1 MHAYLAIAPQG
12 LGDSLEAT
20 PFLQALRAARPH
32 AAIHVAVTRAAAR
45 DLFTELPQLVDAVF
59 YLPYWERGSA
69 AFVRELLRY
78 RVRAPR
84 YDASFVLYPA
94 ARAAYHALARAFAA
108 RRRYAHRYWPS
119 RARVVPW
126 TNTDLVAVEPKHNVL
141 RNLDLLRAA
150 AIPFDEPRAYVAP
163 EAWVQT
169 PEMREE
175 RRVALHV
182 GTIAHDG
189 LESRRWPLAS
199 FARVAQWLVQNG
211 YDAFAIVGPA
221 ERRETEELLAQ
232 VRGLRAFEGTL
243 PETARFLSSSRL
255 AITNDSG
262 IGHLAAAVR
271 TETIA
276 LFGPTPLEHAPFG
289 PNVHA
294 LRPSPCPPCF
304 DVRLLNT
311 ECALAIDYAC
321 LKRDLSPEYV
331 IDTIA
336 ARLQTDRTAAP
347 QRAPLQPQDEPAAT

>member
-1 MHAYLAIAPQG
+1 L
-12 LGDSLEAT
+12 
-20 PFLQALRAARPH
+20 
-32 AAIHVAVTRAAAR
+32 
-45 DLFTELPQLVDAVF
+45 
-59 YLPYWERGSA
+59 
-69 AFVRELLRY
+69 
-78 RVRAPR
+78 
-84 YDASFVLYPA
+84 LYPA
-94 ARAAYHALARAFAA
+94 ARAEYHALSRAFSA
-108 RRRYAHRYWPS
+108 RRRYAHRYWPA
-119 RARVVPW
+119 RARSPW
-126 TNTDLVAVEPKHNVL
+126 MNTEFVAVEPKHNVL

-150 AIPFDEPRAYVAP
+150 GIPFDEPVAYVAP
-163 EAWVQT
+163 ESWMEPQK
-169 PEMREE
+169 MRDD
-175 RRVALHV
+175 RRVVLHV
-182 GTIAHDG
+182 GTIAHNG

-199 FARVAQWLVQNG
+199 FACVARWLLANG
-211 YDAFAIVGPA
+211 YDAVALSGPA
-221 ERRETEELLAQ
+221 EQRETAELLAK
-232 VRGLRAFEGTL
+232 VPGLRAFEGTL
-243 PETARFLSSSRL
+243 AETARFLSSSRL